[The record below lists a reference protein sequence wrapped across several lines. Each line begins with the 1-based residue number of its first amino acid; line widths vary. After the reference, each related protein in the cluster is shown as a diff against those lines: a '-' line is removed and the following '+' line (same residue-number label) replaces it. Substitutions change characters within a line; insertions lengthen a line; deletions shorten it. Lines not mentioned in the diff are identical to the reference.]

1 MKTLSTILSLSLSLS
16 FSLSHSLTL
25 ILTLARG
32 KNVSRQS
39 LARSCENP
47 PRDNHV
53 LARPRPNFD
62 LKFLHGFIQK
72 YIYTYTVGVY
82 VTLRPYSVHPRPSP
96 ANRFDGPAADQRM
109 DPPSLSSQTTLAFFF
124 ATVRLST

>member
-1 MKTLSTILSLSLSLS
+1 MRESSLDYLSLSLFLSHSLTLSLS
-16 FSLSHSLTL
+16 FSLS
-25 ILTLARG
+25 LAERTW
-32 KNVSRQS
+32 SRQS

-82 VTLRPYSVHPRPSP
+82 VTLRPYSVHPRASP

-109 DPPSLSSQTTLAFFF
+109 DHRPFLLKRLWLFF